1 MQRGLFYMMQTMV
14 AAKTGFAWTFAN
26 GAPNAHS
33 VLSRVRTAEQVRRAL
48 ADALE
53 HNRGQAVQVC
63 VWEKT
68 GLPVSYWMDRA
79 EALRLVH

>member
-1 MQRGLFYMMQTMV
+1 MIQIT
-14 AAKTGFAWTFAN
+14 APIKAGFAWTFAN

-33 VLSRVRTAEQVRRAL
+33 ALSRVRTAEQVKRAL